1 MGRREPSARG
11 PLAHLAHVAH
21 LFIIIILLVLP
32 LVPTC
37 SAQGASST
45 RTVSV
50 EAALNVSLLNCGPSD
65 ALRLGHKS
73 CLVCEDSD
81 GPINSTVTWTRNNQV
96 VATTDAVVCLVVTQ
110 ADDGVVFK
118 CSTGTRTGQRRL
130 AITVDPCEIPLP
142 SEQTVQSTLRTDVT
156 LTCNIYSRP
165 QLSPGEVQW
174 WVGDG
179 CSEALS
185 TSEGRYSVSWRPDSY
200 SLSITRATDT
210 DSGLYCCVINATS
223 GTPCQ
228 QTFVL
233 VVKGE
238 PLPIGAIVAAFVVLG
253 LTLLLI
259 AYAHRDRVFTPLL
272 QLSCC
277 LSCAAPTENEATRES

>member
-1 MGRREPSARG
+1 MGRREPSVRG
-11 PLAHLAHVAH
+11 PLAHLAH
-21 LFIIIILLVLP
+21 LFSIILLVLP

-50 EAALNVSLLNCGPSD
+50 EAALNVSLLNCNPSD
-65 ALRLGHKS
+65 ALRLGHKA

-110 ADDGVVFK
+110 ADEGVVFK
-118 CSTGTRTGQRRL
+118 CSKGTRTGRRRL
-130 AITVDPCEIPLP
+130 AITVDPCEIPPP
-142 SEQTVQSTLRTDVT
+142 SEQTVQSTRRTDVT

-165 QLSPGEVQW
+165 QLAPGEVQW
-174 WVGDG
+174 WVGEG

-185 TSEGRYSVSWRPDSY
+185 NSEGRYSVSWRPDSS

-210 DSGLYCCVINATS
+210 DSGRYCCVINGTS
-223 GTPCQ
+223 GTSSPTPCQ

-233 VVKGE
+233 IVEGE

-253 LTLLLI
+253 LTLLLM

-277 LSCAAPTENEATRES
+277 LSCTAPTEDEATRES